1 MLLVLSLLLV
11 LAAVALPGIGSWQ
24 RRQTVDQAIAVCQ
37 QVCQQARIDAIQSA
51 SPKLVRFNN
60 SARRIEILDENASRS
75 LQVVRALPE
84 NCVCVEIADMQSRIL
99 RQLEF
104 TAEGTATAARITPVL
119 DDGKRVTLRL
129 QRLTG
134 TVTVCEPETD
144 SVQSR

>member
-1 MLLVLSLLLV
+1 MALLRDTK
-11 LAAVALPGIGSWQ
+11 IGWSF
-24 RRQTVDQAIAVCQ
+24 AVCQ

-60 SARRIEILDENASRS
+60 SARRIEILDEHVSRPR
-75 LQVVRALPE
+75 QAVRTLPE
-84 NCVCVEIADMQSRIL
+84 NCVRVEITDMQGRIL

-104 TAEGTATAARITPVL
+104 TPEGTATAARITPVL
-119 DDGKRVTLRL
+119 DDGKQVTLRL

-134 TVTVCEPETD
+134 TVTIYEPEMA